1 MALILFGG
9 SFDPPHN
16 GHLRIANAASNELFG
31 AEVLFIPAKAP
42 RWKITE
48 ESEDDRLAMVQK
60 AIAPFSKFSISDYEI
75 KEKDDIS
82 YTIKTVQYF
91 RSLYKDE
98 TLYFLIG
105 ADEVNSFDRWKE
117 PDLLSKTCHILYSP
131 RPGFELKK
139 ENIARFQM
147 RGLHFYDSGEVASH
161 DIRNLRSVDTP
172 DSVLKYIE
180 DHKLYYV
187 KKIENTIGSRRT
199 VHSFSVAHLAEEI
212 IRANHLTSLY
222 GKGYIAGAIH
232 DLGKY
237 LSDEEGRLKALES
250 FPDLNVKNL
259 PSYAVHQYSGVALA
273 KELFQITD
281 LEILDAVKNHCT
293 GSKSMSPLAM
303 ILYSADKIEPTRGYD
318 SSDLIAACLHDYKEG
333 FKSVLKANKIFLEK
347 KTNSRIQ
354 DPLSKECF
362 DYYLGE

>member
-16 GHLRIANAASNELFG
+16 GHLRIANAASSELFG
-31 AEVLFIPAKAP
+31 AKVLFIPAKAP

-48 ESEDDRLAMVQK
+48 ESENDRLAMVEG
-60 AIAPFSKFSISDYEI
+60 AIAGNPCFSISDYEI

-82 YTIKTVQYF
+82 YTIKTVQHF
-91 RSLYKDE
+91 KSIYKKED
-98 TLYFLIG
+98 LYFLIG
-105 ADEVNSFDRWKE
+105 ADEVNSFDRWKD
-117 PDLLSKTCHILYSP
+117 PDLLSKTCHILFSP

-139 ENIARFQM
+139 ENIRRFNM

-161 DIRNLRSVDTP
+161 DIRNLRSIDTP
-172 DSVLKYIE
+172 KTVINYIE
-180 DHKLYYV
+180 KHKLYYV
-187 KKIENTIGSRRT
+187 KKIEGTIGSRRT
-199 VHSFSVAHLAEEI
+199 VHSFSVAHLCEEI
-212 IRANHLTSLY
+212 VRSNHLHSLF

-237 LSDEEGRLKALES
+237 LSDAEGRLKAKES
-250 FPDLNVKNL
+250 FPNLNVKNL
-259 PSYAVHQYSGVALA
+259 PSYAVHQYSGVTLA
-273 KELFQITD
+273 KELFGIED
-281 LEILDAVKNHCT
+281 EEIFDAIKNHCT
-293 GSKSMSPLAM
+293 GSKRMSPLAM

-318 SSDLIAACLHDYKEG
+318 SSNLIADCLHDYEKG
-333 FKSVLKANKIFLEK
+333 FKNVLKANKEFLEK
-347 KTNSRIQ
+347 KTKTRIE